1 VDARAQVLEAH
12 AVGRSVTA
20 DGLERLRTAVL
31 IQMRRAMGMG
41 DDRPPPACADPD
53 EAFFAPG
60 SITRQVNGDLPS
72 MLIGGIAALLLQ
84 TLHPLTMAGVDR
96 YSNYRQDPLGRLERT
111 ASFLGTTTFGSRTE
125 AGEAV
130 ARVRRVHA
138 AVNGSAADG
147 RHYSA
152 DDPDL
157 LTWVHAAE
165 IHCFLTSST
174 IYGPRPLTPAEQD
187 LYVDEM
193 ARVALALGATAV
205 PRSVAELEEYFA
217 AVRPELALTREAR
230 TARNFVLRGV
240 GRWPHEVTTY
250 AILVAAAQGVLPPW
264 ARRQLRLPAVPA
276 GDRLAVRP
284 AARALGTALRW
295 VVSAPTP
302 VVDAD
307 LATTV

>member
-1 VDARAQVLEAH
+1 
-12 AVGRSVTA
+12 
-20 DGLERLRTAVL
+20 
-31 IQMRRAMGMG
+31 MRRSMGMG
-41 DDRPPPACADPD
+41 ENRPPPACIDPD

-125 AGEAV
+125 AEAAV

-138 AVNGSAADG
+138 AVTGTAPDG
-147 RHYSA
+147 RPYAA

-174 IYGPRPLTPAEQD
+174 HLRPAPSCSRPNRTATSTRWPGWPSPSGPPPSP
-187 LYVDEM
+187 
-193 ARVALALGATAV
+193 GAWPSWRSTS
-205 PRSVAELEEYFA
+205 PRSDPSWL
-217 AVRPELALTREAR
+217 
-230 TARNFVLRGV
+230 
-240 GRWPHEVTTY
+240 
-250 AILVAAAQGVLPPW
+250 
-264 ARRQLRLPAVPA
+264 
-276 GDRLAVRP
+276 
-284 AARALGTALRW
+284 
-295 VVSAPTP
+295 
-302 VVDAD
+302 
-307 LATTV
+307 